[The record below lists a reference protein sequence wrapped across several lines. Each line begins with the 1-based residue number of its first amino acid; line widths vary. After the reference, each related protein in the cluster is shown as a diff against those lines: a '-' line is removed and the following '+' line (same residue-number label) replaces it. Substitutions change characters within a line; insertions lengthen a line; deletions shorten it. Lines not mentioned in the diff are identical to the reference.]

1 MGKIKLV
8 YESDSGLEEIL
19 GEEIVD
25 SEVHNLEKLE
35 SQVES
40 FRKRSLPL
48 ATAKLLE
55 EGQASYIKKSDKD

>member
-8 YESDSGLEEIL
+8 YESDSGIEEIL

-25 SEVHNLEKLE
+25 SETHNLEKLE
-35 SQVES
+35 EQIES

-55 EGQASYIKKSDKD
+55 EGQDSYIKKPSKD